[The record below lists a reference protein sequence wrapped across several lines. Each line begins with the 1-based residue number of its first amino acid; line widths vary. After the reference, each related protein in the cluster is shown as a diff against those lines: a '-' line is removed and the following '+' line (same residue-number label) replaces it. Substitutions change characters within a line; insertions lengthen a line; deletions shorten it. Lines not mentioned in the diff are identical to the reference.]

1 MTAIAIHAQELPD
14 SVAKDHRI
22 PFSEAVRIWARI
34 VSLSFGGPA
43 GQIAVMHRGRE
54 ASFRPFLREP
64 YLPQHTALILLTHQ
78 FMGENDRRRAS
89 ACRTLNPRQI
99 DEEQPIA
106 EPGGELAKLP
116 PRSGGFARNRHY
128 VVKRTKRCIPQERV
142 SRYFGAIIDS
152 ALEALKR
159 KRADMTGEIFLN
171 AAYAGGFGSNLEDA
185 VHLM

>member
-22 PFSEAVRIWARI
+22 PFGEAVRIWARI
-34 VSLSFGGPA
+34 ASLSFGGPA
-43 GQIAVMHRGRE
+43 
-54 ASFRPFLREP
+54 
-64 YLPQHTALILLTHQ
+64 
-78 FMGENDRRRAS
+78 
-89 ACRTLNPRQI
+89 RQI

-142 SRYFGAIIDS
+142 SRFFGAIIDS